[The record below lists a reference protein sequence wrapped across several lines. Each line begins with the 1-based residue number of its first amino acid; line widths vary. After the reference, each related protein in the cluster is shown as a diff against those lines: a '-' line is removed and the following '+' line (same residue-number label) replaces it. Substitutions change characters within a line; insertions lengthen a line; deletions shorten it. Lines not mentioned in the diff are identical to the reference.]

1 MSRPPIPPLA
11 FTSSMASFVAT
22 RSSRPAGADGP
33 VSELAKAMR
42 IGDGRLQTMAIQ
54 TAASSKTAPKMPA
67 AIERDFGAK
76 KLRV

>member
-1 MSRPPIPPLA
+1 MMDMI
-11 FTSSMASFVAT
+11 
-22 RSSRPAGADGP
+22 
-33 VSELAKAMR
+33 SELAKAMR

-76 KLRV
+76 ILRV